1 MLQRYTLATFV
12 LLIFAFFPAPAQ
24 DSLTTKKIKI
34 LPVPTIGYTPET
46 KTYLGAVALFTLRFY
61 QDANTRTSNA
71 KIELNYTWNQQLI
84 VETQWN
90 YFFREEKWFTRGLIH
105 FSKYPDIYFGVGAD
119 TPAAAELKFESNRS
133 IVDVDWLKQIGNS
146 IFLGAGIRYLRYDD
160 LSFNENANPFPEL
173 KNSSTIGLKLIFLKD
188 KRNNILNATGGS
200 YFELVNTHNKSDDY
214 YSLVS
219 LDVRKYF
226 IPGNNPGHVVAGRFF
241 TSFVFGD
248 PAFYDY
254 SLMGGDRFVRGYFY
268 GRYRDHNFSTLQM
281 EYRLRLFWR
290 LGMAAFGGMSMIYE
304 DFAGISSDTY
314 KPNGGIGLRF
324 LVDKTENTNLRLDYA
339 VGAQGQDG
347 FYITFGESF

>member
-1 MLQRYTLATFV
+1 MLLRNTLATFV
-12 LLIFAFFPAPAQ
+12 LLHFAFLSGYAQ
-24 DSLTTKKIKI
+24 DSLKTRKIKI

-46 KTYLGAVALFTLRFY
+46 KTYIGAVALFTLNFY

-71 KIELNYTWNQQLI
+71 KIEINYTWNRQLI
-84 VETQWN
+84 LETQWN
-90 YFFREEKWFTRGLIH
+90 YFFKNEAWFTRGLVH
-105 FSKYPDIYFGVGAD
+105 FSKYPDLYFGVGAE
-119 TPAAAELKFESNRS
+119 TPAEAELKFESNRS
-133 IVDVDWLKQIGNS
+133 IFDVDGLKKIGRS

-160 LSFNENANPFPEL
+160 LSFNENANLFPEL
-173 KNSSTIGLKLIFLKD
+173 KNSATMGLKLIFLKD

-219 LDVRKYF
+219 LDFRKY
-226 IPGNNPGHVVAGRFF
+226 ITPGNNPGHVAAGRFY
-241 TSFVFGD
+241 TSFVYGD

-304 DFAGISSDTY
+304 DLAGISGDTY